1 MKSFKFKAKNPLP
14 FSESG
19 RVFVYRNLN
28 IRNIISP
35 SIAATGIKTN
45 ADLTSLILRACLLFF
60 AIKSSITFCASKTI
74 SSCGAQSL
82 LLFTL
87 DDDSTF
93 AIRPSGTEPKVK
105 IYFGVNDKTYALAL
119 EKLAKFKESVTKI
132 VVK

>member
-1 MKSFKFKAKNPLP
+1 M
-14 FSESG
+14 
-19 RVFVYRNLN
+19 
-28 IRNIISP
+28 
-35 SIAATGIKTN
+35 
-45 ADLTSLILRACLLFF
+45 
-60 AIKSSITFCASKTI
+60 
-74 SSCGAQSL
+74 

-119 EKLAKFKESVTKI
+119 EKLAKFKENVTKI